1 MKEFTYQ
8 DYLKYPEYRRKRF
21 GRLLHEF
28 VEQFDNRETIT
39 PNRLCDVSEEY
50 MYNNEKVE
58 SNAAFPEK
66 EEKIDKPYDKM
77 FRVILGDKE
86 QMTEI
91 INSTLKLKKK
101 IRKEDIEKYNNA
113 YVVPCFKNRESD
125 IVYKKKDQNIFF
137 LIEHQTKI
145 DYTMP
150 IRILEYEIGIIQSAI
165 DYKKI
170 RKNSKIPKVIP
181 IVIYTGKRKWNAKKY
196 IEECQERLEEEPI
209 RMGEYNV
216 IDINE
221 YEEKEL
227 IEKEGFIYKAFLLE
241 KSKTSEELYKNIEK
255 ILETK
260 LEEREYKLLKLIIYF
275 IYKPRL
281 GKEKIKEILKKMKKE
296 GGKGMAVVEMLLRE
310 KEELIKKGV
319 RKGKTQG
326 ITEGKIQGIMEG
338 RQQGITEGKTQG
350 EKEMQE
356 KIIIEM
362 LNLKMDDETIQKVT
376 RISLE
381 ELNIL
386 KKRNE
391 CSK

>member
-1 MKEFTYQ
+1 
-8 DYLKYPEYRRKRF
+8 
-21 GRLLHEF
+21 
-28 VEQFDNRETIT
+28 
-39 PNRLCDVSEEY
+39 
-50 MYNNEKVE
+50 
-58 SNAAFPEK
+58 
-66 EEKIDKPYDKM
+66 
-77 FRVILGDKE
+77 
-86 QMTEI
+86 MTEI

-221 YEEKEL
+221 YKEKEL

-281 GKEKIKEILKKMKKE
+281 GKEKTKEILKKMKKE

-356 KIIIEM
+356 KIVIEM
-362 LNLKMDDETIQKVT
+362 LNLEMDDETIKKIT
-376 RISLE
+376 KIGSE
-381 ELNIL
+381 ELEHL
-386 KKRNE
+386 KGVCQVR
-391 CSK
+391 